1 MRRGYAPILV
11 SVYHRLYT
19 LKRCIAALSANEEAK
34 DTVLYVVSDG
44 AANKEDAPKI
54 AAVREYLH
62 GISGFKEIRLIERPE
77 NWGAHRCCA
86 EAFAE
91 VMERHGRVI
100 RLEDDILVS
109 RYFLRFMNDALDFYK
124 ENKRV
129 YAICGYKANFKLPK
143 TYVPDAFVLNR
154 FSPWGFATWKNRI
167 DLRYSGEF
175 GFKDRR
181 EAYDRYGEF
190 KREMPKEFAWL
201 EQNDPIFLQ
210 ILKCDSEGKIK
221 ANDVR
226 NEYYLQRAGCVCVY
240 PRQTMAQVMPTGKD
254 AMHATIRWQ
263 ADERLS
269 SMANFDF
276 RSVPM
281 IPDSAIY
288 DAFVY
293 SKHVP
298 LWRRAIHAF
307 LHEGFSNAFTYY
319 CDRMFG
325 CFKRNHLGG
334 E

>member
-1 MRRGYAPILV
+1 MIREYAPVLI

-44 AANKEDAPKI
+44 AANKEDASKI
-54 AAVREYLH
+54 TAVRKYLH
-62 GISGFKEIRLIERPE
+62 GISGFKEVRLIERPE
-77 NWGAHRCCA
+77 NWGAHRSCS
-86 EAFAE
+86 EAF
-91 VMERHGRVI
+91 VTVVKRHLRI
-100 RLEDDILVS
+100 IFLEDDILVS
-109 RYFLRFMNDALDFYK
+109 RGFLRFMNEALDFYK
-124 ENKRV
+124 ENKQV

-143 TYVPDAFVLNR
+143 SYIHDAFVLNR
-154 FSPWGFATWKNRI
+154 YSPWGFATWKSKI
-167 DLRYSGEF
+167 DARYSGEC
-175 GFKDRR
+175 GFRDRG

-190 KREMPKEFAWL
+190 KREMPKEFAHL
-201 EQNDPIFLQ
+201 ERNDSIFLH

-221 ANDVR
+221 ADDIR
-226 NEYYLQRAGCVCVY
+226 TEYYLQRTGCVCVY
-240 PRQTMAQVMPTGKD
+240 PRQTMAQVMSTGKD

-281 IPDSAIY
+281 IPDPVIY
-288 DAFVY
+288 DAFLQT
-293 SKHVP
+293 KHIP

-319 CDRMFG
+319 CGRVFG
-325 CFKRNHLGG
+325 CFKRKHRGG